1 MCWASPRPVTTM
13 QIKLLNESKHIVNM
27 HRIAR
32 GLSYAYRSSGKYM
45 SSLCFKMVLEL
56 RLTRERK
63 LTKKKRIYGS
73 PVRRRLQT
81 CCSSLLRSSRMF
93 HQSGEARE
101 KNWHRNIS
109 CTFRSRGSKI
119 IQTHWCYCKSHKWRN
134 ERVRGDCRLR
144 QYQTHFS
151 IVISFVKV
159 WVIKN

>member
-63 LTKKKRIYGS
+63 LTKKTGFMAHPCVAAFKRAVRLCFEAHVCFISLEKHAKKIDTEISAVRSG
-73 PVRRRLQT
+73 PVAQK
-81 CCSSLLRSSRMF
+81 SSR
-93 HQSGEARE
+93 HTDVIASRTSGGTNVYA
-101 KNWHRNIS
+101 
-109 CTFRSRGSKI
+109 
-119 IQTHWCYCKSHKWRN
+119 
-134 ERVRGDCRLR
+134 V
-144 QYQTHFS
+144 
-151 IVISFVKV
+151 IVD
-159 WVIKN
+159 